1 MDKGQYTITLDHERG
16 LVRVHAQGE
25 FDAKSGEQL
34 ITDARKTAAEHQY
47 NIVCDVRESRAVVS
61 LGDWYFL
68 PRRLAAY
75 RDRNAR
81 TVRTALVVS
90 AGGQEKVYQFF
101 ENVTSN
107 LGLNIR
113 IFLHEE
119 DALEWLGATS
129 EPDDVTLDT

>member
-16 LVRVHAQGE
+16 LVRVYAQGE
-25 FDAKSGEQL
+25 FDGKLGEEL
-34 ITDARKTAAEHQY
+34 ITNARKKAAEHQY
-47 NIVCDVRESRAVVS
+47 NILCDVRESRAVVS

-75 RDRNAR
+75 KNRETR
-81 TVRTALVVS
+81 TVRTAIVVS
-90 AGGQEKVYQFF
+90 TGRQEKVYRFF

-107 LGLNIR
+107 LGLKIR

-119 DALEWLGATS
+119 DALEWLVVS
-129 EPDDVTLDT
+129 SK